1 MTFKISKTLLR
12 KMEEHA
18 LRSFPE
24 ECCGFLVG
32 IMEEAKEVSEIIES
46 KNTVSTMRE
55 RRYTVDPLQFLR
67 VEKDLYGSR
76 REILGFYHSHP
87 NAPARPSQYDLE
99 HAWPVYSYLIIS
111 LSEQGTLDVASW
123 TLAEGDKEF
132 RRENLVIVS

>member
-1 MTFKISKTLLR
+1 
-12 KMEEHA
+12 MEEHA

-32 IMEEAKEVSEIIES
+32 IMEEAKEVSEVIES

-67 VEKDLYGSR
+67 VEKDLYESR

-111 LSEQGTLDVASW
+111 LSEQRTLDVASW

>member
-1 MTFKISKTLLR
+1 
-12 KMEEHA
+12 MEEHV
-18 LRSFPE
+18 LRSLPE

-32 IMEEAKEVSEIIES
+32 IREEAKEVSEVIES

-55 RRYTVDPLQFLR
+55 RRYSVDPLEFLR
-67 VEKDLYGSR
+67 VEKDLYESR

-111 LSEQGTLDVASW
+111 LSEQRTLDVASW
-123 TLAEGDKEF
+123 TLAEDDKEF